1 MFWNYLRTSHAY
13 VIPPILGFFVLICL
27 ALFSLVRARR
37 NSPNVLFAGICFL
50 GAIINADVALVS
62 LIPDKALALK
72 VDRFT
77 YFFFVFSLPI
87 YIGFVHAFLGIGGR
101 RWLEY
106 LAYLFSL
113 VFLFFTPSRLFISG
127 LHTYEF
133 GNVAK
138 AGPVF
143 HAFAAVAAFV
153 VMYCLVTLF
162 KAIRDAKD
170 NLEKNRIQYILGG
183 MGCSAFLIFLNVL
196 PVNGID
202 VYPMSNFSF
211 IPALFIAYGVLK
223 YDLLDI
229 GAVLR
234 KGTVYFVL
242 IAILTVLYVL
252 IIYFL
257 SAVFMG
263 TGYGGSVLVP
273 FALALLM
280 VLLFNPIREKIQVV
294 IDRLFFRGKYDYQKL
309 LREVSGKMTSLLKF
323 EEIKNLLL
331 SSISEALQVNRI
343 FLLICGG
350 EIGVGDK
357 IDHGDAGAARERN
370 PEGGEEERFYEC
382 VGGYGTV
389 AGENCISRR
398 HPLVAVLEKTQ
409 KPLTRT
415 AVMGKF
421 QPAEERTAVIE
432 LFDGMQASLIVP
444 MISQG
449 RLVGMIALG
458 QKKSGEL
465 YVHEDME
472 LLITIANQSVIA
484 LENAKSYREIE
495 KLNLGLERQVEKR
508 TAALKRALEEKEQTQ
523 MKLVQAE
530 SLAAIGQLVAGVAH
544 ELNNPLA
551 SASSLVQT
559 GVESIGKWEVQEAN
573 REEVL
578 DDFRF
583 SLKELRRAGDI
594 VRSLLDLSRQKQT
607 YVEPV
612 HINLAIDDALRVL
625 YNQYKHLP
633 VEIEKDYD
641 ENLPEVEGNFA
652 NLGQVFINV
661 IKNALQT
668 LPGGKG
674 KITLTTR
681 YREETDTV
689 AIECRDTGKGIP
701 REQLK
706 DIFKPFFTTKAAGEG
721 TGLGLY
727 ISHEIVKRHEG
738 DITVSSEAGKG
749 SVFTIELPCRRRET

>member
-1 MFWNYLRTSHAY
+1 MFWNYLRTSYAY
-13 VIPPILGFFVLICL
+13 VIPPILGFLVLMVL
-27 ALFSLVRARR
+27 ALFSLLRARR
-37 NSPNVLFAGICFL
+37 NPTNVLFAGICFL

-62 LIPDKALALK
+62 LIPDKSLALR

-77 YFFFVFSLPI
+77 YFFFVFSIPV
-87 YIGFVHAFLGIGGR
+87 YIEFVHAFLGISGR

-113 VFLFFTPSRLFISG
+113 IFLFFTPSRLFISG

-133 GNVAK
+133 GNIAK

-143 HAFAAVAAFV
+143 HAFSAVAACTVF
-153 VMYCLVTLF
+153 YCLITLL
-162 KAIRDAKD
+162 KAIRNAND
-170 NLEKNRIQYILGG
+170 NLEKNRMQYILGG
-183 MGCSAFLIFLNVL
+183 IGCSAFFIFLNVL
-196 PVNGID
+196 PVNGIG

-242 IAILTVLYVL
+242 IVILTILYVL

-257 SAVFMG
+257 NAVFMG
-263 TGYGGSVLVP
+263 SGYGGSVLVP

-280 VLLFNPIREKIQVV
+280 VLLFNPARERVQVV

-309 LREVSGKMTSLLKF
+309 LRDVSGKMTSLLRF
-323 EEIKNLLL
+323 DDIKNLLL
-331 SSISEALQVNRI
+331 SSISEALQVNRVC
-343 FLLICGG
+343 LLIYGG
-350 EIGVGDK
+350 EIGAGGDL
-357 IDHGDAGAARERN
+357 DSAQEGAEQGLS
-370 PEGGEEERFYEC
+370 GGEDALFYEC
-382 VGGYGTV
+382 V
-389 AGENCISRR
+389 AGDGEVVGKNVFGRV
-398 HPLVAVLEKTQ
+398 HPIVAVLETTV
-409 KPLTRT
+409 KPLVRT
-415 AVMGKF
+415 AVVGKF
-421 QPAEERTAVIE
+421 QPVEAREAIIQ
-432 LFDGMQASLIVP
+432 LFDRLQASLIVP
-444 MISQG
+444 LISRG
-449 RLVGMIALG
+449 RLAGIIALG

-465 YVHEDME
+465 YVNEDME
-472 LLITIANQSVIA
+472 LLVTIANQSVIA

-495 KLNLGLERQVEKR
+495 KLNLGLERRVEKR
-508 TAALKRALEEKEQTQ
+508 TAALRRALEEKEQAQ
-523 MKLVQAE
+523 RKLVQSE

-551 SASSLVQT
+551 SASSLIQT
-559 GVESIGKWEVQEAN
+559 GVESIGKWNTEDAPRREVM
-573 REEVL
+573 
-578 DDFRF
+578 DDLRF

-633 VEIEKDYD
+633 VEIEKNYD
-641 ENLPEVEGNFA
+641 EALPEVEGNFA

-674 KITLTTR
+674 KITLATR
-681 YREETDTV
+681 YRKETDTV
-689 AIECRDTGKGIP
+689 MIECRDTGKGIP
-701 REQLK
+701 GWQLK
-706 DIFKPFFTTKAAGEG
+706 DIFKPFFTTKATGEG

-738 DITVSSEAGKG
+738 DISVTSEMGKG
-749 SVFTIELPCRRRET
+749 SVFTIELPCRRRGQ